1 MIKQNAWLYDIVQKW
16 LWLWNSDSS
25 SIFFKILKIKHL
37 IIAIFLS
44 NCQVMD
50 RVGLFFSSN
59 LNPSRHGFGKQ
70 EKCSPLQQPRGNL
83 MSWAGCQNN
92 PINLNFHLQ
101 KSLDIFE
108 KNSADKIW
116 SIKDIKVK
124 KHAAVPVVRA
134 LYHGEEWLESNCWY
148 NEQPLDTGPPEG
160 PHAGAKWKK
169 ELCFKGSLKEEEQD
183 GYVLHI
189 FVVDARNATSSLWT
203 MKYSTRSA
211 MAKKTGNPGNSCMHI
226 TDSQS
231 RVIARESGGNP
242 GGYSCDDSYA
252 FNCARTLLD
261 KDSLSFLILLTQ

>member
-1 MIKQNAWLYDIVQKW
+1 MCSIDTTALEFCLTSPNAVILTLWPSGGEQCLEMAKTYLQKCSADIKFYT
-16 LWLWNSDSS
+16 
-25 SIFFKILKIKHL
+25 KIK
-37 IIAIFLS
+37 I
-44 NCQVMD
+44 
-50 RVGLFFSSN
+50 
-59 LNPSRHGFGKQ
+59 
-70 EKCSPLQQPRGNL
+70 
-83 MSWAGCQNN
+83 
-92 PINLNFHLQ
+92 
-101 KSLDIFE
+101 
-108 KNSADKIW
+108 
-116 SIKDIKVK
+116 K

-134 LYHGEEWLESNCWY
+134 LYHGEERLESNCWY

-231 RVIARESGGNP
+231 RVIAGESGGNP
-242 GGYSCDDSYA
+242 GGYSCDDSFA
-252 FNCARTLLD
+252 FHCARTLLD
-261 KDSLSFLILLTQ
+261 KDSLSFLNTVCSSEKDMDKYWNKYTSWLSHSPSGSKKFPSEILSLK